1 MAQVE
6 EEEDWALMY
15 VCVEPDVNTMH
26 TPNPQSTP
34 PPPAAVDPQPCVHLI
49 KEKVLHLSDEGRET
63 LRPRRWVLDTGVTN
77 HMSGSRA
84 VFTEL
89 NTRHRHHQIQ

>member
-1 MAQVE
+1 
-6 EEEDWALMY
+6 
-15 VCVEPDVNTMH
+15 
-26 TPNPQSTP
+26 
-34 PPPAAVDPQPCVHLI
+34 
-49 KEKVLHLSDEGRET
+49 
-63 LRPRRWVLDTGVTN
+63 VTN